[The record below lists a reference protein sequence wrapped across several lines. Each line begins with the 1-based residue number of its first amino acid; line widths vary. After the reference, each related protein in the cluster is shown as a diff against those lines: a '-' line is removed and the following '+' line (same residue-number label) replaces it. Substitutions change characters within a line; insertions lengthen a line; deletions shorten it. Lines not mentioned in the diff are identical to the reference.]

1 MDKYLRF
8 QVLKAAGVVR
18 NRMTLSRWIRSQGFP
33 AGVLLGPNTR
43 AWRADD
49 IERWLAERTQN
60 STEEYVTDRSPGG
73 GMPVRAS
80 TAPDERHLPTDD
92 GVAA

>member
-1 MDKYLRF
+1 MQKYYRF
-8 QVLKAAGVVR
+8 TDLKAAGIVR
-18 NRMTLSRWIRSQGFP
+18 NRMTLSRWIKSQGFP

-60 STEEYVTDRSPGG
+60 STEEYVTDRPSGRGVGG
-73 GMPVRAS
+73 EAQS
-80 TAPDERHLPTDD
+80 
-92 GVAA
+92 